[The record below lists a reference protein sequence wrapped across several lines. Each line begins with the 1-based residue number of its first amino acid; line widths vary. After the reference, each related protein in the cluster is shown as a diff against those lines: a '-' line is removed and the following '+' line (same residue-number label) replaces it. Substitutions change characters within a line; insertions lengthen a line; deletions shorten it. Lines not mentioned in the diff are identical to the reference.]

1 MERFIRY
8 VRYQNGNY
16 TVTIDT
22 KTGTKIRENNCN
34 FFRADFPESMDI
46 KICNKCDMGCPM
58 CLKPSAK
65 LNMEEGTE
73 KISNIQ
79 IGDRV

>member
-1 MERFIRY
+1 MKRF

-22 KTGTKIRENNCN
+22 QNGTKIRENDLD

-46 KICNKCDMGCPM
+46 KI
-58 CLKPSAK
+58 
-65 LNMEEGTE
+65 
-73 KISNIQ
+73 
-79 IGDRV
+79 